1 MGLADLVLR
10 RGHLSEDALVDVWTT
25 GLRPAHLDSCDRC
38 ATRAIELSRW
48 LEDVQSIGLADA
60 DAVFSD
66 ETLATQRDSVMNRL
80 AQLDRRSKVISFP
93 AAAPSTREVA
103 AGRRVSPGW
112 LLAAAA
118 AGLMIGVVSMEL
130 SHMIPFGG
138 SAQPAPL
145 VATAPAPATGSSID
159 EAGLLDG
166 VFDRPSFGALNALDE
181 MTPRVA
187 DVILASN
194 ARIR

>member
-1 MGLADLVLR
+1 MGLADVVLR

-25 GLRPAHLDSCDRC
+25 GIRPAHLDGCEEC
-38 ATRAIELSRW
+38 GHRALEMSRW
-48 LEDVQSIGLADA
+48 LEDVQAIGRADA

-66 ETLATQRDSVMNRL
+66 DRLSTQRDSVMHRL
-80 AQLDRRSKVISFP
+80 AQLDRPSKVISFP
-93 AAAPSTREVA
+93 AAALA
-103 AGRRVSPGW
+103 ARDAQGGRRGSAGW

-118 AGLMIGVVSMEL
+118 AGLMIGVVTMEL

-138 SAQPAPL
+138 AQTPAPIV
-145 VATAPAPATGSSID
+145 VATAPASPDGFSVD

-166 VFDRPSFGALNALDE
+166 VFERPSFGALNALDE

-187 DVILASN
+187 DVILASK
-194 ARIR
+194 R